1 MKYSVS
7 RYAAT
12 VDKQKQKQIDLGTG
26 HALHV
31 QWNRKDIV
39 FLATIYRW
47 FLKHSRAE
55 VLFPYTIAM
64 HFFIVY
70 LVLPYTAHA

>member
-1 MKYSVS
+1 
-7 RYAAT
+7 
-12 VDKQKQKQIDLGTG
+12 
-26 HALHV
+26 
-31 QWNRKDIV
+31 V